1 MEGERFHQYQRKE
14 TMTPK
19 VVTLGVLWVLYTY
32 IIKKRRVIGSNMDF

>member
-1 MEGERFHQYQRKE
+1 MEGERFHQYKRKE